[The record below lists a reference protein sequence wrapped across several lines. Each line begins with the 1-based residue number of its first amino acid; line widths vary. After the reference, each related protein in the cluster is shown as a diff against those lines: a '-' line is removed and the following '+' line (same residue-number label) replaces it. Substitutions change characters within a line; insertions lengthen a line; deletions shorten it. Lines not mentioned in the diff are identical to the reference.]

1 MKNYTCILIAFF
13 LTPLSII
20 AQSKTDTAV
29 HKIVKVPKGF
39 TKQLDVVYIKVGDWE
54 GKMDIYLP
62 PNTGKLV
69 PLIIN
74 IHGGAWRNGYKE
86 SQNSFHPYFTAGFA
100 IANIEYRSLNQAKAP
115 AAIEDARC
123 ALIYLIKN
131 AKTLHIDV
139 NKIIMM
145 GNDSGGHLAL
155 MVGLLGNNPLFDTNC
170 SGVENIKIA
179 AIVDKYGITD
189 VWDWAYGAV
198 IKNGSARQWLG
209 YKAKNRNFAL
219 SVSPI
224 SYVSK
229 NSPPVFIVHGDADH
243 VLPYQQSVDL
253 YQKLLDL
260 EAKAK
265 FLTIKGGGHGKFSD
279 EDNSNIN
286 IDIIDFILNLD
297 GFK

>member
-1 MKNYTCILIAFF
+1 MKNYTYFLITAF
-13 LTPLSII
+13 LIPLSIL

-39 TKQLDVVYIKVGDWE
+39 TKQLNVVYTKVGDWE

-62 PNTGKLV
+62 PNTGK
-69 PLIIN
+69 PTALIIN

-86 SQNSFHPYFTAGFA
+86 SQNSFYTYFTAGFA
-100 IANIEYRSLNQAKAP
+100 VANIEYRSLSQGTAP

-131 AKTLHIDV
+131 AQALHIDV
-139 NKIIMM
+139 NKIVMM
-145 GNDSGGHLAL
+145 GSNSGGHLAL

-170 SGVENIKIA
+170 SGVDNIKVA
-179 AIVDKYGITD
+179 AIVDKYGIAD
-189 VWDWAYGAV
+189 VWDWAYGKT
-198 IKNGSARQWLG
+198 IQNGSARKWLG
-209 YKAKNRNFAL
+209 YKAKNKNFAL

-224 SYVSK
+224 SYVNK
-229 NSPPVFIVHGDADH
+229 NSPPVFIVHGDADP
-243 VLPYQQSVDL
+243 VVPYQQSVDL

-260 EAKAK
+260 EAKAM
-265 FLTIKGGGHGKFSD
+265 LMTIKGGGHGKFSD

-286 IDIIDFILNLD
+286 IDIIYFILNLEV
-297 GFK
+297 FK

>member
-1 MKNYTCILIAFF
+1 MKNYTCILIAF
-13 LTPLSII
+13 LLPPLSII
-20 AQSKTDTAV
+20 AQSKTDSVV

-39 TKQLDVVYIKVGDWE
+39 TKELDVVYNKIGDWE

-62 PNTGKLV
+62 PKTSKLT

-86 SQNSFHPYFTAGFA
+86 SQNSFYTYFTAGFA
-100 IANIEYRSLNQAKAP
+100 VANIEYRSLSQGKAP

-131 AKTLHIDV
+131 AKTFHIDV
-139 NKIIMM
+139 NKIVMM
-145 GNDSGGHLAL
+145 GNNSGGHLAL
-155 MVGLLGNNPLFDTNC
+155 MVGFLGNNPLFDNNC
-170 SGVENIKIA
+170 SGVDNIKVA

-189 VWDWAYGAV
+189 VWDWAYGKT
-198 IKNGSARQWLG
+198 IQNGSARKWLG
-209 YKAKNRNFAL
+209 YKAKNKNFAL

-229 NSPPVFIVHGDADH
+229 NSPPVFIVHGDADP

-260 EAKAK
+260 GAKAK
-265 FLTIKGGGHGKFSD
+265 FMTIKGGGHGKFSD
-279 EDNSNIN
+279 EENSNIN
-286 IDIIDFILNLD
+286 IEIMDFILNLD